1 MGGNNVL
8 SEGIALY
15 KKGDYA
21 ASLAFFLSIPD
32 GSKVDDMELSYYI
45 GLCYARLHRHDD
57 ALLYLEQVVTGDKNE
72 KRVLQCRFILAIIY
86 CQSDR
91 KRLADFELKKLL
103 ETGYKSSSVY
113 AALGYIAWENNQI
126 EQSIEYYHKA
136 LGSDPNNPTALNG
149 LGFVLACENRDLAK
163 ALAYCK
169 RALEIIP
176 TSAALLDSV
185 GWVYYKL
192 GMMEDSIKYL
202 KQAMEIDG
210 DNNEI
215 LAHYRQVS
223 AQFQ

>member
-15 KKGDYA
+15 KKGDYTS
-21 ASLAFFLSIPD
+21 SLAFFLGVPD
-32 GSKVDDMELSYYI
+32 DSKADDMELSYYI
-45 GLCYARLHRHDD
+45 GLCYARLNRYDD
-57 ALLYLEQVVTGDKNE
+57 ALLYLEQVVTGDKDKE
-72 KRVLQCRFILAIIY
+72 RVLQCRIILAIIY

-103 ETGYKSSSVY
+103 DTGYKPSSVY
-113 AALGYIAWENNQI
+113 AALGYIAWEQSQI
-126 EQSIEYYHKA
+126 EQSIEYYQKA

-169 RALEIIP
+169 RALEILP
-176 TSAALLDSV
+176 KNAAFLDSV

-192 GMMEDSIKYL
+192 GMIEDSIKYL
-202 KQAMEIDG
+202 KQAMDIAG

-215 LAHYRQVS
+215 SAHYRQVS
-223 AQFQ
+223 AQIS